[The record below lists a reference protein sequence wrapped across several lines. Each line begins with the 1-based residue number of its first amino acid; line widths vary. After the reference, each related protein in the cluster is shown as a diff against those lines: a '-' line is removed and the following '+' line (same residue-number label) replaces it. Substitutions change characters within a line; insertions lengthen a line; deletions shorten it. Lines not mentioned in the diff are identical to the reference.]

1 MRRLH
6 EAGDRVSKMGDDSG
20 NYVYLNYPFSCG
32 TNNIPM
38 KKIFQAGFILLIMSL
53 TLTTVMVSA
62 QDIILPAPHRS
73 GGKPLMDALN
83 ERQSLR
89 TFTSDNLSGQQLADL
104 LWAAWGI
111 NRPDGHRTAP
121 SSHNRQEMDVYV
133 TLETGLYLYD
143 ASKNI
148 LQQIHNKDIRALT
161 GTQDFPATAP
171 VNLVYVSDMTKR
183 GKKEGD
189 TITDTDLLSSWAN
202 TGFMAQNVYLYCA
215 SEGLGCVIRAM
226 VARDQLAKEMNLT
239 TSQVIILAQTVG
251 VPATKKGE

>member
-1 MRRLH
+1 
-6 EAGDRVSKMGDDSG
+6 
-20 NYVYLNYPFSCG
+20 
-32 TNNIPM
+32 
-38 KKIFQAGFILLIMSL
+38 
-53 TLTTVMVSA
+53 MVSA
-62 QDIILPAPHRS
+62 QDIILPVPHKS

-83 ERQSLR
+83 ERQSVR
-89 TFTSDNLSGQQLADL
+89 TFTGDNLSVQQLSDL

-111 NRPDGHRTAP
+111 NREPAGNRTAP

-133 TLETGLYLYD
+133 TLKSGLYLYD
-143 ASKNI
+143 ARANI
-148 LQQIHNKDIRALT
+148 LKQIHDRDIRALT

-226 VARDQLAKEMNLT
+226 VPRDKLAPEMELKPH
-239 TSQVIILAQTVG
+239 QAIILAQTVG
-251 VPATKKGE
+251 FTPEK